1 MAKTYQQIME
11 EARQVVPEVSPE
23 QVKVRLDK
31 GEHPVVLDVREK
43 EEVRQGYVPGAL
55 SLPRGFLEM
64 RVEEA
69 VPDKNTPIVAYCAG
83 GTRSLLA
90 GRILKEL
97 GYTNVASMR
106 GGFTAWKNQGLP
118 VKEDRQFTP
127 EQQIRYSR
135 HFLLPEVGEVGQAKL
150 LDARVLCI
158 GAGGLGSPAAFYL
171 AAAGVGTLGIVDM
184 DTVDLSNLQRQI
196 LHTNDR
202 VGMPK
207 TESARLTLQA
217 LNPDVKV
224 VEFRERL
231 SSENAF
237 RIFEQ
242 FDIIVNGCDNFPTRY
257 LANDAAVMLKKPLVD
272 GAIWQFEGQAT
283 VFYPPHGPCYRCL
296 FPEPPPPGEVP
307 SCAEGGVLGILP
319 GLIGCIQATEAVK
332 LILGKG
338 SPLIGRLL
346 QYDALQMTFQEF
358 KVRRNPKCPMCG
370 DKPTIT
376 QLIDYEQFCGVRGQ
390 ETPAPASTDSEWEI
404 TVDELKKRLDRNDRV
419 FILDVRNP
427 EEFQ

>member
-1 MAKTYQQIME
+1 MAKTYQQIMD
-11 EARQVVPEVSPE
+11 EARRIVTEVSPDD
-23 QVKVRLDK
+23 VKTRLDRPEK
-31 GEHPVVLDVREK
+31 PVLLDVRER
-43 EEVRQGYVPGAL
+43 EEYRQGYVPGAL

-64 RVEEA
+64 RVEDA

-106 GGFTAWKNQGLP
+106 GGFTAWKNQGLTIR
-118 VKEDRQFTP
+118 EDRQFTP
-127 EQQIRYSR
+127 DQQIRYSR
-135 HFLLPEVGEVGQAKL
+135 HFLLPEVGEEGQAKL
-150 LDARVLCI
+150 LDAKVLCI

-171 AAAGVGTLGIVDM
+171 AAAGVGTIGIVDM
-184 DTVDLSNLQRQI
+184 DVVDLSNLQRQI

-202 VGMPK
+202 IGMPK

-224 VEFRERL
+224 LEFRERL

-242 FDIIVNGCDNFPTRY
+242 FDVVVNGCDNFPTRY
-257 LANDAAVMLKKPLVD
+257 LANDACVMLGKPLVD

-283 VFYPPHGPCYRCL
+283 VFNPPAGPCYRCL
-296 FPEPPPPGEVP
+296 FPEPPPPGSTP
-307 SCAEGGVLGILP
+307 SCAEAGVLGVLP
-319 GLIGCIQATEAVK
+319 GIVGCVQALEAIK

-338 SPLIGRLL
+338 RTLLGRMMHFDTLAA
-346 QYDALQMTFQEF
+346 D
-358 KVRRNPKCPMCG
+358 VRILKLRRDPHCVVCG
-370 DKPTIT
+370 DNPTVR
-376 QLIDYEQFCGVRGQ
+376 QLIDYEVFCGLA
-390 ETPAPASTDSEWEI
+390 EHAPAAPERPP
-404 TVDELKKRLDRNDRV
+404 TVSAA
-419 FILDVRNP
+419 
-427 EEFQ
+427 

>member
-1 MAKTYQQIME
+1 MAKTYQQIMD
-11 EARQVVPEVSPE
+11 EARRLVPEVSPDE
-23 QVKVRLDK
+23 VQNRL
-31 GEHPVVLDVREK
+31 GSAAPPVVLDVREK
-43 EEVRQGYVPGAL
+43 EEFRQGYVPGAM

-69 VPDKNTPIVAYCAG
+69 VPDKSQPIVAYCAG

-97 GYTNVASMR
+97 GYSDVRSMR
-106 GGFTAWKNQGLP
+106 GGFTAWKNKGLP
-118 VKEDRQFTP
+118 ITEDRQFTA

-150 LDARVLCI
+150 LDAKVLCI

-184 DTVDLSNLQRQI
+184 DVVDLSNLQRQI

-202 VGMPK
+202 IGMPK

-242 FDIIVNGCDNFPTRY
+242 FDVIVNGCDNFPTRY
-257 LANDAAVMLKKPLVD
+257 LANDACVMLHKPLVD

-283 VFYPPHGPCYRCL
+283 VSNPPAGPCYRCL
-296 FPEPPPPGEVP
+296 FPEPPPPGSTP
-307 SCAEGGVLGILP
+307 SCAEAGVLGVLP
-319 GLIGCIQATEAVK
+319 GLVGCVQALEAIK
-332 LILGKG
+332 LILGQG
-338 SPLIGRLL
+338 TPLLGRMMHFDTLSGEVRLL
-346 QYDALQMTFQEF
+346 RL
-358 KVRRNPKCPMCG
+358 RRDPKCVVCG
-370 DKPTIT
+370 EHPTVT
-376 QLIDYEQFCGVRGQ
+376 QLIDYEMFCGLGG
-390 ETPAPASTDSEWEI
+390 EGPAQASGPAGVSSAA
-404 TVDELKKRLDRNDRV
+404 
-419 FILDVRNP
+419 
-427 EEFQ
+427 